1 MPKSR
6 KIGARIDIFKCPKRD
21 FLSIQNENL
30 SAQIDIFK
38 CPKREK
44 LVPESIFLSAQIGN
58 FWCPKR
64 EFKSPIVFFPWE
76 NTVQFFAE
84 SFIFLF
90 YFFSRKKTRNFFL
103 KK

>member
-21 FLSIQNENL
+21 FLSTQNENV

-38 CPKREK
+38 CPKREE
-44 LVPESIFLSAQIGN
+44 LVPELIFLSAQIGN

-64 EFKSPIVFFPWE
+64 EFKSSIVFFP
-76 NTVQFFAE
+76 
-84 SFIFLF
+84 
-90 YFFSRKKTRNFFL
+90 FFL
-103 KK
+103 KPYTAISQIRLYEYMFQM